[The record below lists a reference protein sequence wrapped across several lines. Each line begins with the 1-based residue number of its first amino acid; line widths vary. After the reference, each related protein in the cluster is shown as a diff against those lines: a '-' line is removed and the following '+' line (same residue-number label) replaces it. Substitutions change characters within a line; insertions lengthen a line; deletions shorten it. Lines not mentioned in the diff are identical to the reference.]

1 MTVGRSASY
10 DAGIRGK
17 PLGGF
22 PPNPLSLV
30 LTEGVRG
37 SHRVASVMPKG
48 EAFRHQGKDT
58 ANKLVDQRL
67 AARSEGYKATEGLS
81 LSASWQ
87 VRGSHSVASSLVLTE
102 GVCGSHSVASPPGH
116 SGV

>member
-1 MTVGRSASY
+1 MIYSIVHHGHSGISAESILFGVGQPASY

-37 SHRVASVMPKG
+37 SHRVAPMMPKG
-48 EAFRHQGKDT
+48 EAFRT
-58 ANKLVDQRL
+58 AIPNF
-67 AARSEGYKATEGLS
+67 
-81 LSASWQ
+81 
-87 VRGSHSVASSLVLTE
+87 SS
-102 GVCGSHSVASPPGH
+102 
-116 SGV
+116 

>member
-1 MTVGRSASY
+1 MKVKSLRHSGIWEESILLTVGRPASY

-37 SHRVASVMPKG
+37 SHRVAPMMPKG
-48 EAFRHQGKDT
+48 EAFRAD
-58 ANKLVDQRL
+58 APNI
-67 AARSEGYKATEGLS
+67 
-81 LSASWQ
+81 
-87 VRGSHSVASSLVLTE
+87 SS
-102 GVCGSHSVASPPGH
+102 
-116 SGV
+116 

>member
-1 MTVGRSASY
+1 MFKKSIQKGKKNVTKPYTVGHSGIWEDSILLTVGQPASY

-37 SHRVASVMPKG
+37 RHRVAPMMPKD
-48 EAFRHQGKDT
+48 EAFRT
-58 ANKLVDQRL
+58 AFPN
-67 AARSEGYKATEGLS
+67 
-81 LSASWQ
+81 
-87 VRGSHSVASSLVLTE
+87 SS
-102 GVCGSHSVASPPGH
+102 S
-116 SGV
+116 

>member
-1 MTVGRSASY
+1 MGGTPLP
-10 DAGIRGK
+10 GK

-81 LSASWQ
+81 LSASWESLG
-87 VRGSHSVASSLVLTE
+87 GSSFPPQLGPEIGGSAVVYRVA
-102 GVCGSHSVASPPGH
+102 AP
-116 SGV
+116 

>member
-1 MTVGRSASY
+1 MLTGGQSWATESLGGSPGHPPVRTSVRGHGITTEHSGIGEESILLTVGRPASY

-37 SHRVASVMPKG
+37 SHRVAPMMSKG
-48 EAFRHQGKDT
+48 EAFRT
-58 ANKLVDQRL
+58 AFPNF
-67 AARSEGYKATEGLS
+67 
-81 LSASWQ
+81 
-87 VRGSHSVASSLVLTE
+87 SS
-102 GVCGSHSVASPPGH
+102 
-116 SGV
+116 